1 MFIRFIKQTNYL
13 IQGIPE
19 QIGDKSCGYFI
30 MLYMREIVQD
40 KEQNWTKKVTAC
52 IHQFVS

>member
-40 KEQNWTKKVTAC
+40 KEQNWTKKVMAC